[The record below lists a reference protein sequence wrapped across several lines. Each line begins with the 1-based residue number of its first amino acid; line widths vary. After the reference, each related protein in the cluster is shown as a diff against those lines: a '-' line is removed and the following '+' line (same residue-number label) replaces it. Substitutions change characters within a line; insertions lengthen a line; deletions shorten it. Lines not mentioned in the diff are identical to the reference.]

1 MKTLY
6 IESDL
11 KEASHEAHL
20 LVTQAD
26 ETVLEATEALLLA
39 TKTFNEK
46 VQDAIQRYE
55 EAKAIIQEI
64 KDFTTDEYTQCI
76 CDELIEELTKKAVK
90 YEYICSLL
98 NHFLRVVQ

>member
-1 MKTLY
+1 MQNLF

-11 KEASHEAHL
+11 KEANHEAHL

-26 ETVLEATEALLLA
+26 ETVLEAFKALLLA
-39 TKTFNEK
+39 TKTFNKK
-46 VQDAIQRYE
+46 VQDAIQGYE

-76 CDELIEELTKKAVK
+76 CEELIEELTKKAVK
-90 YEYICSLL
+90 YEHICSLL
-98 NHFLRVVQ
+98 NHFLRFMQ